1 MILTLV
7 FCADRDCWMDE
18 LNAGMDQGTLTEL
31 GLRTPLSLSLLLRRE
46 AEARRYPCRSRVAKK
61 PGQLCSQPHQM
72 NSHFFCNPRAT
83 F

>member
-31 GLRTPLSLSLLLRRE
+31 GLRTPLSLSLSEEKRRLGGIR
-46 AEARRYPCRSRVAKK
+46 AGHGLQKNRVNFVRSLTK
-61 PGQLCSQPHQM
+61 
-72 NSHFFCNPRAT
+72 
-83 F
+83 